1 MDMNKNEILNW
12 VQEHAMGRAFI
23 VSELNRTFGLNSNIV
38 NKVIYIV
45 DKTDLSKT
53 RILAISIDGK
63 EIADFVID
71 ASKDG
76 LVHCC
81 IAFDG
86 KWNRIPIIGLLPLE
100 TESRVAQEGI
110 IRDGDIQL
118 LGDKTGIISPI
129 LPEISLTVEKK
140 DGIIG
145 DRKRKNNTPK

>member
-1 MDMNKNEILNW
+1 MNKHEILNW

-53 RILAISIDGK
+53 RVLTLSIDGE
-63 EIADFVID
+63 EISDFVID
-71 ASKDG
+71 ASQDD
-76 LVHCC
+76 LIHCC
-81 IAFDG
+81 VAFDG
-86 KWNRIPIIGLLPLE
+86 KWNQIPIIGLLPLE

-110 IRDGDIQL
+110 IRDGDLQI
-118 LGDKTGIISPI
+118 LGDKTGIIFPI
-129 LPEISLTVEKK
+129 LPEISLTVSKN

-145 DRKRKNNTPK
+145 DRKRKKNTSEQ